1 MRIRFF
7 NNQYKNDIL
16 GKAKTARIPNME
28 WQDIAQELDI
38 ALWLNLSKFQGKNQ
52 SSERTFAVKIMQ
64 NKVIDLAKAANR
76 QKRYFDSHH
85 LVFSKLEET
94 EEGKLRLD
102 LARPLFPSVN
112 L

>member
-16 GKAKTARIPNME
+16 GKARTAHIPSMD

-38 ALWLNLSKFQGKNQ
+38 ALWLNLSKFQGKNH

-64 NKVIDLAKAANR
+64 NKILDLVKAVNR
-76 QKRYFDSHH
+76 QKRFFDSHH
-85 LVFSKLEET
+85 LVFSQLEET
-94 EEGKLRLD
+94 EAGQLKLD
-102 LARPLFPSVN
+102 LARPIF
-112 L
+112 